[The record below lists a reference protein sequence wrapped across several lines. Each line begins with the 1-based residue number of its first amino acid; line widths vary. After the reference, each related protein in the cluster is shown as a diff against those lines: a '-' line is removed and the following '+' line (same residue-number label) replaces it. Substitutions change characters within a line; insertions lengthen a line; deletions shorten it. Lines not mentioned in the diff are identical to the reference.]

1 MEFLKANRGWQS
13 LCMPWWQGYPRV
25 RSLPP
30 LGRVVASGLR
40 QMEHCCFFFFFF
52 FRTAD
57 VNVNCQ
63 LPTTYIVRRTNSISC
78 ALTTVLPQ
86 TPSVVE

>member
-1 MEFLKANRGWQS
+1 MYAL
-13 LCMPWWQGYPRV
+13 
-25 RSLPP
+25 
-30 LGRVVASGLR
+30 VAGLSTRKITSATWTRCGLR
-40 QMEHCCFFFFFF
+40 PETDGALLLLFFFFF